1 MDALRKTLLAEGGR
15 DGFDSYRVP
24 GLAVTAAGT
33 LLACCEGR
41 IKGSS
46 PCTLTTTS
54 YSAPS
59 RS

>member
-33 LLACCEGR
+33 LRGR
-41 IKGSS
+41 RN
-46 PCTLTTTS
+46 T
-54 YSAPS
+54 AS
-59 RS
+59 RPPAARAG